1 MMCFSTAAISYLFE
15 EIQIDLNVTFR
26 YQVIAEI
33 H

>member
-1 MMCFSTAAISYLFE
+1 MMCFSTAAIGYLFE